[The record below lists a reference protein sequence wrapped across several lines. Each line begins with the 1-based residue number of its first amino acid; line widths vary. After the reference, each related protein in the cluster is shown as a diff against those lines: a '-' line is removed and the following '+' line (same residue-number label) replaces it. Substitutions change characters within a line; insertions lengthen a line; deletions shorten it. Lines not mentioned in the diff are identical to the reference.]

1 MKDNPEG
8 IDRSFRSVRAE
19 TEVELLSGDRVD
31 VVLYGERKTV
41 AIEVKSKDSNW
52 ADLQRGI
59 YQCVK
64 YKAVLSAQD
73 DRLPV
78 ESWLITETNLDGD
91 LKGLAKKLGVKHKVI
106 SLK

>member
-1 MKDNPEG
+1 VFNSDNE
-8 IDRSFRSVRAE
+8 I
-19 TEVELLSGDRVD
+19 
-31 VVLYGERKTV
+31 V
-41 AIEVKSKDSNW
+41 AVEVKSKDSNW

-64 YKAVLSAQD
+64 YKAVLGAQN

-78 ESWLITETNLDGD
+78 SSWLVTETELDGD
-91 LKGLAKKLGVKHKVI
+91 LKRLAKKLGVKHKIV